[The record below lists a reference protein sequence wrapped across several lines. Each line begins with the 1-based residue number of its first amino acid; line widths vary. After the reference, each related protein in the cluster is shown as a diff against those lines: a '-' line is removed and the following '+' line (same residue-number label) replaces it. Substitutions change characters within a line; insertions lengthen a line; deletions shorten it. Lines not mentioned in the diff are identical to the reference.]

1 MKRKRL
7 LAFTMA
13 VTIALSGCGIGT
25 GEKENKN
32 QVSLTETSDKI
43 EGLSENYEPTGDL
56 AKGFAK
62 YVKYEVKNVDWND
75 NGTGKAEVVVSAPDM
90 AEVLPDVIQKTID
103 DNKDEEDYEKLLEAT
118 KKNVMKKIKAK
129 NCPTTETT
137 VEMDAKKNSDDG
149 KDYTL
154 ITNDEFESA
163 ITGNLEQLFIETL
176 MEEFADEEE

>member
-25 GEKENKN
+25 EGKKNKN
-32 QVSLTETSDKI
+32 QVSLTETSNEI
-43 EGLSENYEPTGDL
+43 EGLSDNYEPTGDL

-62 YVKYEVKNVDWND
+62 YVKYEVKDIEWND
-75 NGTGKAEVVVSAPDM
+75 DGTGKAEVVVSTPDM

-103 DNKDEEDYEKLLEAT
+103 DNKDEEDYEKLFEMT
-118 KKNVMKKIKAK
+118 KKNVIKKIKAK

-163 ITGNLEQLFIETL
+163 ITGNLEQLFISTL
-176 MEEFADEEE
+176 MKEFTDEEE